1 MTAPDADGGLQG
13 RRVLVVEDEALLA
26 MELDGVLRQQGCTVL
41 GPAAT
46 VDRAVALIG
55 AGRPEAALLDLNL
68 DGRSALPV
76 AAALNARGVPF
87 LVVSGYGEAQSR
99 APELS
104 RAPRLAKPVHP
115 SKLVRKLVRKLARLL
130 ATVPRG

>member
-1 MTAPDADGGLQG
+1 MTDPGADNTLHG
-13 RRVLVVEDEALLA
+13 RRVLVVEDELLVA
-26 MELDGVLRQQGCTVL
+26 MELDSVLRAQGCAVL

-55 AGRPEAALLDLNL
+55 EGRPEVAVLDLNL
-68 DGRSALPV
+68 GGQSALPV

-87 LVVSGYGEAQSR
+87 LVVSGYSETQSR

-104 RAPRLAKPVHP
+104 RAPRLAKPVSHRQLLHALRRA
-115 SKLVRKLVRKLARLL
+115 LVAVLS
-130 ATVPRG
+130 G